1 MAITGVLNVGFIG
14 SSFVA
19 AVLWFM
25 SAAMPR
31 LPKRMTV
38 GFADTGG
45 MQDDLLKTL
54 VMQSGLNKLAAV
66 AAGTAAT
73 FQVISALVAPSV

>member
-1 MAITGVLNVGFIG
+1 MGRAMAITGVLNVGFIG

-38 GFADTGG
+38 GFAGTGG
-45 MQDDLLKTL
+45 TQDDLLKTL
-54 VMQSGLNKLAAV
+54 VMQSGLTLRCRA
-66 AAGTAAT
+66 TAE
-73 FQVISALVAPSV
+73 APSW